1 MLRRTKRSRDTAAQQ
16 DLGHV
21 HDPREA
27 LEAHLRSFFGGHSI
41 ERRTWG
47 AGPIAERIPEFH
59 VFEIAPGP
67 RFRGWTYVTA
77 GCWASTA
84 DHGHGLEFVLS
95 SNAQDVANVEA
106 LFMLAYYNAGPES
119 QRMDWGHTVPV
130 GEPWRG
136 GRLDHFLIATPYA
149 YGPDFEMCRWATG
162 HARLLALM
170 PISRSERDFKV
181 EHGVEALEQ
190 LLEDAAVDFA
200 DPLRASVV

>member
-1 MLRRTKRSRDTAAQQ
+1 MLRRTKRSRVKAAQP
-16 DLGHV
+16 DLGQI

-27 LEAHLRSFFGGHSI
+27 LDSHVRSFFEGHSI
-41 ERRTWG
+41 ERKTWDT
-47 AGPIAERIPEFH
+47 GPINERIPEFY
-59 VFEIAPGP
+59 VFEIGPGP
-67 RFRGWTYVTA
+67 KFSGWTYVTV

-84 DHGHGLEFVLS
+84 DHGHGLEFALS
-95 SNAQDVANVEA
+95 SNARDFANVEA

-119 QRMDWGHTVPV
+119 QRMDWGHTVPI

-136 GRLDHFLIATPYA
+136 GSLDHFLIATPYA
-149 YGPDFEMCRWATG
+149 YGLDFEACRWSNG

-170 PISRSERDFKV
+170 PISRSERDFKA

-200 DPLRASVV
+200 NPLRASVV